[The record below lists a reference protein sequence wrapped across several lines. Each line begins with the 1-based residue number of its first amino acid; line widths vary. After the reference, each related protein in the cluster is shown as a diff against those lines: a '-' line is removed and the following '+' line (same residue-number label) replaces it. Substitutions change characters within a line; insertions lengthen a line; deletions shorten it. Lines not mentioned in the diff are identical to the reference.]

1 MFIMHQVPR
10 RRRTNRP
17 RCPRRAILIKTPVWY
32 HHAKWYHLPIKRAP
46 TLLGLL
52 PNLTLNTPLQSLA
65 LIVLELP
72 LLLLGLIASQTS
84 KSAPHGPA
92 NTVADALSK
101 VAQLALGFLAF
112 ALGVLLLTGL
122 AHAFEAKGASNG
134 LFAGAYRL
142 VPRAGGA
149 VRVVLRDTLRADR
162 VAADVGAGVGKVF
175 AGFSFGFLLLG
186 LVLFSVVSDSWV
198 LCEAW

>member
-1 MFIMHQVPR
+1 M
-10 RRRTNRP
+10 
-17 RCPRRAILIKTPVWY
+17 WY
-32 HHAKWYHLPIKRAP
+32 HHAKWYHLPIKRTP

-72 LLLLGLIASQTS
+72 LLLLGLIARQTS
-84 KSAPHGPA
+84 KSASHGPA

-101 VAQLALGFLAF
+101 IAQLALGFLAF
-112 ALGVLLLTGL
+112 ALGVLLLAGL
-122 AHAFEAKGASNG
+122 AHAFEAKGASDG
-134 LFAGAYRL
+134 LFAGAHRL

-149 VRVVLRDTLRADR
+149 VRVVLRNALRADR